1 MKRLILTFMAALV
14 ITGVSF
20 GQKDAGKIT
29 DSRDGKTYN
38 TVDIEIK
45 LEAGITIV
53 RTWMSDNLNYES
65 ENSYCYKGE
74 PAYCSVFGRLYNY
87 EDALSTCIEGWHL
100 STSKEWEE
108 VYNSFGG
115 RFEAG
120 KAFRVGGESN
130 LNVKMGGF
138 GDPGEVYNDAGIS
151 ANFWDAE
158 SRTARTAGLI
168 TIHQTVNEVFHV
180 PIGNEHRNSVRCVKD
195 Y

>member
-1 MKRLILTFMAALV
+1 MRKLLFTLIAV
-14 ITGVSF
+14 VSIASVAYA
-20 GQKDAGKIT
+20 QKDAGKIT
-29 DSRDGKTYN
+29 DPRDGKAYN
-38 TVDIEIK
+38 TVEIEIK
-45 LEAGITIV
+45 LEAGITIT
-53 RTWMSDNLNYES
+53 RTWMADNLNYES
-65 ENSYCYKGE
+65 DNSYCYKGE

-87 EDALSTCIEGWHL
+87 EDALNVCMEGWHL

-108 VYNSFGG
+108 MYNSFGG

-120 KAFRVGGESN
+120 NAFRAGGDAN
-130 LNVKMGGF
+130 LGVKMGGF
-138 GDPGEVYNDAGIS
+138 GDPGDIYNDAGIS